1 MKFSVIIPLYN
12 KAPYIRKA
20 LESVFAQT
28 YTDYELIVVDDGS
41 TDDSARIAEELLAS
55 PKLVCSMNVHSGHSI
70 GLTPFTPKG
79 KDLNT
84 EENFPSLQGG
94 ARGRLIRQ
102 VNAGVSAA
110 RNNGVAQA
118 SGDYLAFLD
127 ADDWW
132 EPTYLE
138 KMAQLIEDYPE
149 AGLYACNYVYYKP
162 GKTHVALNIPT
173 GYINYPK
180 AYYESGAMPVTSIT
194 AIMSR
199 AVFDEM
205 GGFPLGIKLGED
217 FLLWAKTAMHY
228 PVAFCEE
235 PLAYYNNDVPVNLRA
250 TRNLHHPNSHMLFR
264 MEVIG
269 DENSKADANT
279 YCQLPIANRPT
290 KADWKSLLDKLRVN
304 GLLEYWMSK
313 EYHDI
318 AAQELAK
325 VDWSQQP
332 DSVKRTYKTPIWM
345 LKAKRQVMKWGSAV
359 KHLIIRL
366 NVKGNDYEKSYYRSK
381 K

>member
-41 TDDSARIAEELLAS
+41 TDDSARIAEEYILEVKGAEDSGAETTASRLSPLA
-55 PKLVCSMNVHSGHSI
+55 
-70 GLTPFTPKG
+70 F
-79 KDLNT
+79 
-84 EENFPSLQGG
+84 
-94 ARGRLIRQ
+94 RLIRQ
-102 VNAGVSAA
+102 ANSGVSAA

-118 SGDYLAFLD
+118 SGDYITFLD

-138 KMAQLIEDYPE
+138 RMAQLIEDYPE

-194 AIMSR
+194 AIMPR
-199 AVFDEM
+199 TVFDDME
-205 GGFPLGIKLGED
+205 GFPLGIKLGED

-228 PVAFCEE
+228 PVAFLNE
-235 PLAYYNNDVPVNLRA
+235 PLAYYNNDVPVALRA
-250 TRNLHHPNSHMLFR
+250 TRNLHHPNNHMLFR
-264 MEVIG
+264 MDG
-269 DENSKADANT
+269 
-279 YCQLPIANRPT
+279 IASSLSPLASNL
-290 KADWKSLLDKLRVN
+290 KSDWQALLDKLRVN

-325 VDWSQQP
+325 VDWSKQP
-332 DSVKRTYKTPIWM
+332 DSVKRMYKTPIWI
-345 LKAKRQVMKWGSAV
+345 LKAKRQVMKWGSWCKQALV
-359 KHLIIRL
+359 RRL
-366 NVKGNDYEKSYYRSK
+366 V
-381 K
+381 